1 MSCLVIS
8 EKTLVAVRDI
18 AAASTVWLIPHV
30 LTFSASGEARKA
42 VQSDPDLAARIRG
55 MRSCGKKKDDHDVA
69 VDSEPA
75 AVVEAALDAIWE
87 LAIPLR
93 APRAVKWYVEDEA
106 GALLPTGEHEGNL
119 GNAIIQLEDA
129 SFTAVWPIR
138 PIRSSEKGV
147 RSPPSYAWA
156 LRSHSVR
163 SLVDSCKA
171 DTAAWTSRLETWA
184 SEKGSSYVPDTGAIN
199 LEALLPELDL
209 ACSEARTVDVAACS
223 DAPLKL
229 YTTKDYV
236 RDTLT
241 DPRFQLVDSPDEADA
256 FFTHEI
262 FNQAFVSAAKGDGEA
277 VRWRTSPQRVVAN
290 QFPFEGCL
298 CQKDHLHS
306 NTLARAGFGT
316 ALWCPRTYDL
326 DDLAQLRACLG
337 EMNEGEDNGSSSP
350 VFIVKPANMNRSIGH
365 TVTDRPSCVLAHGIA
380 KGYVAQRYLKNPK
393 LFRNHKFD
401 LRVVAIIRP
410 CHETDEAAALEV
422 LVHRHTWVRVANKP
436 HTVARDAFDDM
447 ENVLTAM
454 HLLDGVG
461 KPNHPSL
468 TEFIMYFE
476 SSNGLGSWST
486 TETKIRSVVLEI
498 FSAAFSQQPGFRT
511 AVKYG
516 SRAAVYGLD
525 FMLDLNPE
533 TTIPEVS
540 AASCEPVLLEVTFD
554 PACLAT
560 SPAMPDVQFHDN
572 YANDLMSALFL
583 AETSPRLISL
593 GVIR

>member
-1 MSCLVIS
+1 VIS
-8 EKTLVAVRDI
+8 EKTLVAVHDI

-30 LTFSASGEARKA
+30 LTFSATMDARKA

-55 MRSCGKKKDDHDVA
+55 MRWCGKDDNDVA
-69 VDSEPA
+69 VDSESV
-75 AVVEAALDAIWE
+75 VVEAALDAIWE

-93 APRAVKWYVEDEA
+93 AARAVKWYVEDEA
-106 GALLPTGEHEGNL
+106 GALLPTGDHEGNL

-147 RSPPSYAWA
+147 RSPPSNAWA

-163 SLVDSCKA
+163 LLVDSCKA

-184 SEKGSSYVPDTGAIN
+184 SEKDSSYVPDTGAIN

-209 ACSEARTVDVAACS
+209 AGSEARTVDVACS

-229 YTTKDYV
+229 YTSKDYV

-241 DPRFQLVDSPDEADA
+241 DPRFQIVDLPEEADA
-256 FFTHEI
+256 FFTHEY
-262 FNQAFVSAAKGDGEA
+262 FTQAFVNAARGDDKD

-326 DDLAQLRACLG
+326 DDLTQLRACLG
-337 EMNEGEDNGSSSP
+337 EMNEGNGSSSP

-380 KGYVAQRYLKNPK
+380 KGYIAQRYLKNPS
-393 LFRNHKFD
+393 LFRNRKFD

-436 HTVARDAFDDM
+436 HTVARDALDDV

-454 HLLDGVG
+454 HLLDGVE

-468 TEFIMYFE
+468 TEFIMDFE
-476 SSNGLGSWST
+476 SSNGPGSWST
-486 TETKIRSVVLEI
+486 TETKIRNVVLKI

-525 FMLDLNPE
+525 FMIDFNPE

-540 AASCEPVLLEVTFD
+540 APSCEPVLLEVTFD
-554 PACLAT
+554 PSCLAT
-560 SPAMPDVQFHDN
+560 SPVMPDVQFRDN
-572 YANDLMSALFL
+572 YANDLMAALFL